1 MIWQDKGFLLSN
13 IKYNENSSIAEFF
26 TENNGKVVGIIFGAS
41 SKKLKS
47 YLLVGNNFH
56 INSNIRENGKI
67 RNYKVEIDK
76 VKTPFYLDNKK
87 KLYCIIYA
95 MNILKILTVE
105 NQKNKDLYKLINYF
119 FNLLEDDNW
128 LLNFL
133 FWELQIFKNIGYDIN
148 FSNYA
153 KKININA
160 DEKFIVESNN
170 KIIPN
175 YLINKNEN
183 PKNKNEIIEGFN
195 IVGDFL
201 DKSILK
207 PNNLNYPSSRYD
219 FINLIK

>member
-67 RNYKVEIDK
+67 GNFKVEIDK
-76 VKTPFYLDNKK
+76 VKTPFYLDNKN

>member
-67 RNYKVEIDK
+67 GNFKVEIDK

-105 NQKNKDLYKLINYF
+105 NQKNKDLYKLINFF
-119 FNLLEDDNW
+119 FNLLENDNW
-128 LLNFL
+128 ILNFL

>member
-67 RNYKVEIDK
+67 GNFKVEIDK
-76 VKTPFYLDNKK
+76 IKTPFYLDNKK

>member
-1 MIWQDKGFLLSN
+1 
-13 IKYNENSSIAEFF
+13 
-26 TENNGKVVGIIFGAS
+26 
-41 SKKLKS
+41 
-47 YLLVGNNFH
+47 
-56 INSNIRENGKI
+56 
-67 RNYKVEIDK
+67 
-76 VKTPFYLDNKK
+76 
-87 KLYCIIYA
+87 

-105 NQKNKDLYKLINYF
+105 NQKNKNLYKLINYF

>member
-47 YLLVGNNFH
+47 YLLVCNNFH

-67 RNYKVEIDK
+67 GNFKVEIDK
-76 VKTPFYLDNKK
+76 IKTPFYLDNKK

-133 FWELQIFKNIGYDIN
+133 LWELQIFKNIGYDIN

>member
-67 RNYKVEIDK
+67 GNFKVEIDK
-76 VKTPFYLDNKK
+76 IKTPFYLDNKK

-105 NQKNKDLYKLINYF
+105 NQKNKDLYKLINFF
-119 FNLLEDDNW
+119 FNLLENDNW
-128 LLNFL
+128 ILNFL

>member
-67 RNYKVEIDK
+67 GNFKVEIDK

-105 NQKNKDLYKLINYF
+105 NQKNKNLYKLINYF
-119 FNLLEDDNW
+119 FNLLDDDNW

>member
-67 RNYKVEIDK
+67 GNFKVEIDK